1 MYSVNRSNGK
11 SKKGVFLI
19 VKRAIFII
27 VLLMGSL
34 AGVWWVTDSGL
45 NAATDKDKTDLAAV
59 LNVQT
64 AFVKVA
70 GEVGPA
76 VVSIS
81 TERVQRINGRRSHSP
96 SGDEFFDEFFRQF
109 FGVPEQGRK
118 QYGLGSG
125 VIIDKEGYVLTNE
138 HVVREADKV
147 TITLSDGRKFTAEVK
162 GTDARSDLAVIK
174 IKPDNLPYAR
184 LGDSDKVRIG
194 EWAIAIGNPFG
205 FAVHSPEPTITVGI
219 ISALN
224 RSLYNVGGA
233 GRQYNDL
240 IQTDAAINPG
250 NSGGPLVNMKGEV
263 IAINAA
269 IASTTGGYQGVG
281 FAIPINA
288 AKFIIGD
295 LIEGK
300 KVLYGWL
307 GINIQDIDEELAEY
321 FGLADTRGVLVIRI
335 LEGTPAEVV
344 GLKEGDVIKTFDGQP
359 IRNVKNLLKKVARAK
374 VGGEVRLGIVRE
386 GKQITMEVEIGE
398 RPTELDEFG
407 RIAPANWRG
416 IKAQEITPEI
426 ARRYRLRDDRGV
438 IISEI
443 EPDSPAYEAGLR
455 TGDIIYSINRNP
467 IKSIEDYNNI
477 IKSIKGPALVR
488 ANRGFTLVKEAQKK

>member
-1 MYSVNRSNGK
+1 MLFRS
-11 SKKGVFLI
+11 
-19 VKRAIFII
+19 
-27 VLLMGSL
+27 
-34 AGVWWVTDSGL
+34 
-45 NAATDKDKTDLAAV
+45 
-59 LNVQT
+59 
-64 AFVKVA
+64 
-70 GEVGPA
+70 
-76 VVSIS
+76 
-81 TERVQRINGRRSHSP
+81 
-96 SGDEFFDEFFRQF
+96 
-109 FGVPEQGRK
+109 
-118 QYGLGSG
+118 
-125 VIIDKEGYVLTNE
+125 
-138 HVVREADKV
+138 
-147 TITLSDGRKFTAEVK
+147 
-162 GTDARSDLAVIK
+162 
-174 IKPDNLPYAR
+174 
-184 LGDSDKVRIG
+184 
-194 EWAIAIGNPFG
+194 
-205 FAVHSPEPTITVGI
+205 
-219 ISALN
+219 
-224 RSLYNVGGA
+224 
-233 GRQYNDL
+233 
-240 IQTDAAINPG
+240 
-250 NSGGPLVNMKGEV
+250 KGEV

-307 GINIQDIDEELAEY
+307 GINIQDIDEDLAEY

-344 GLKEGDVIKTFDGQP
+344 GLKEGDVIKIFDGQP

-416 IKAQEITPEI
+416 IKVREITPEI

-477 IKSIKGPALVR
+477 IKSIKGPALIR
-488 ANRGFTLVKEAQKK
+488 ANRGFTLVKEVQKK